1 MRAALVTLLCA
12 AALSIGAPS
21 RALARDPFHGDVPPP
36 APDDQPTPDPS
47 AYKAPPPGIY
57 YVTDTY
63 VADVV
68 TVDGPLTT
76 YSTSTVHESTGSY
89 ARVLGTVATGVE
101 SAFDGAAFNGRS
113 SLTDGRGVAGTYYE
127 NYILTDGDFVPVSIV
142 FFQDDAELARLA
154 QESQRANA
162 PRGPG
167 GSSGASTPPAPTEI
181 PAGPAT
187 EPCCDSA
194 DRAEVPDRAEA
205 PDRAQVSDRPAT
217 IVRVPLSPGISLE
230 PASAPLTRIE
240 VLRGRPIALWARA
253 FARGREIPVDSWA
266 IVAGETGSASRLA
279 GGGGVPFRTSWDHL
293 PPPGSSYALRFRI
306 VADTPETG
314 RVAVEAEVWVVV
326 RSPALDR

>member
-1 MRAALVTLLCA
+1 
-12 AALSIGAPS
+12 
-21 RALARDPFHGDVPPP
+21 
-36 APDDQPTPDPS
+36 
-47 AYKAPPPGIY
+47 
-57 YVTDTY
+57 
-63 VADVV
+63 
-68 TVDGPLTT
+68 
-76 YSTSTVHESTGSY
+76 HESAGRY

-101 SAFDGAAFNGRS
+101 SACDGAAFNGRS

-127 NYILTDGDFVPVSIV
+127 SYIRTDGDFVPVSIV

-167 GSSGASTPPAPTEI
+167 GSSGASTSPASAEI
-181 PAGPAT
+181 PIGPTT
-187 EPCCDSA
+187 EPCCGGSV

-205 PDRAQVSDRPAT
+205 PDRTQVSDRPAT
-217 IVRVPLSPGISLE
+217 IARVPLSPVISLE
-230 PASAPLTRIE
+230 PASAPLTHIE

-314 RVAVEAEVWVVV
+314 RDAVVAGGWVVV
-326 RSPALDR
+326 R